1 MMMLFN
7 ERKVEVLQKL
17 YESLQKQD
25 VSLDEVCNHRVIS
38 SIGDIV
44 GNLNFAQD
52 VTRTGKLWLQ
62 FMDFLSIRIFIR
74 AERTDNFELHISL
87 SEQMLPYLAVASHDK
102 YTVARGFFHH
112 MQKW

>member
-17 YESLQKQD
+17 YESLEKQD
-25 VSLDEVCNHRVIS
+25 ASLDEVCNHRVIS

-87 SEQMLPYLAVASHDK
+87 SEQMLPYLAVAGHDK
-102 YTVARGFFHH
+102 YTVARGFFQH

>member
-17 YESLQKQD
+17 YESLEKQD
-25 VSLDEVCNHRVIS
+25 VSHRVIS

-44 GNLNFAQD
+44 GNLNFAED

-87 SEQMLPYLAVASHDK
+87 SEQMLPYLAVAGHDK